1 MNEILDMSGYGIY
14 VWPAYAI
21 AIGALAITAWGA
33 WRQLRLAR
41 EEARRRLAMQEN
53 NP

>member
-1 MNEILDMSGYGIY
+1 MSEFLDMKGYGIY

-21 AIGALAITAWGA
+21 ALGALWLNVWMAR
-33 WRQLRLAR
+33 RQLRAAR
-41 EEARRRLAMQEN
+41 TEARRRLAVQEE